1 MTGSMTAADAAV
13 LFDGARL
20 TIARHLAGLRKS
32 ELAQTVAK
40 SPSAVTGWESGTK
53 RPNAATVAELALRL
67 GVEPAFFTVTADD
80 VAVPTSPPHFRSLR
94 STTQLARDQ
103 ALAYGKLAFDI
114 ATGLER
120 HVEFPDVDLP
130 TFPVDADDLDG
141 DGPEQAARLVR
152 QEWDLGAGPVGHLVR
167 LVENHGVLVVFSPPK
182 GASVDAYSF
191 ASDRRPIVVLNP
203 LKRDYY
209 RQRFDLAHELGHLVM
224 HADAEPGG
232 RIVEEQAHR
241 FASELLMPAEELAQ
255 LLPRAMNAAAWGSLA
270 KLKEQWGVSMQALL
284 FRARRL
290 GVLSDVS
297 YRNAMTTVSARGWRR
312 SEPGQIK
319 VLEQP
324 SLFPKAV
331 ELLEGEGIDQSVLAS
346 ECRAPTNLFW
356 AVTSRAPLSELQDA
370 RHPEDNVGRDGRRT
384 VVSLLPAPQPSRGS

>member
-1 MTGSMTAADAAV
+1 MTAADAAV

-32 ELAQTVAK
+32 ELAQVVGR
-40 SPSAVTGWESGTK
+40 SPSAVTGWEQGTK
-53 RPNAATVAELALRL
+53 RPSASTVAELALRL
-67 GVEPAFFTVTADD
+67 GVEPSFFAIAAETVA
-80 VAVPTSPPHFRSLR
+80 APTSPPHFRSLR
-94 STTQLARDQ
+94 STSQLARDQ
-103 ALAYGKLAFDI
+103 ALAYGQLAFDI
-114 ATGLER
+114 AAGLER
-120 HVEFPDVDLP
+120 YVEFPDIDLP
-130 TFPVDADDLDG
+130 AFPVDADDLDG
-141 DGPEQAARLVR
+141 DGPGQAAQLVR
-152 QEWDLGAGPVGHLVR
+152 ELWGLGDGPVGHLLR
-167 LVENHGVLVVFSPPK
+167 LIENHGILVVFSPPK

-191 ASDRRPIVVLNP
+191 DSDRRPIVVLNP

-241 FASELLMPAEELAQ
+241 FVSELLMPAEQIAP
-255 LLPRAMNAAAWGSLA
+255 LLPRTMNAGAWAALA
-270 KLKEQWGVSMQALL
+270 RLKEQWGVSMQALL

-312 SEPGQIK
+312 SEPGQVT

-324 SLFPKAV
+324 SLLPKSV
-331 ELLEGEGIDQSVLAS
+331 ELLEGEGIDHAVLAG
-346 ECRAPTNLFW
+346 ECRAPLNLFRT
-356 AVTSRAPLSELQDA
+356 VTSRTPLVDRAPINTGEQGGKTSSRA
-370 RHPEDNVGRDGRRT
+370 
-384 VVSLLPAPQPSRGS
+384 VVSLLPSPESVQGR

>member
-32 ELAQTVAK
+32 ELANAVAK
-40 SPSAVTGWESGTK
+40 SPSAVTGWESGAK
-53 RPNAATVAELALRL
+53 RPTAATVAELALCL
-67 GVEPAFFTVTADD
+67 GVEPAFFTVAAED

-103 ALAYGKLAFDI
+103 ALAYGKLAFDV
-114 ATGLER
+114 AAGLER

-130 TFPVDADDLDG
+130 TFPVDAEDLDG
-141 DGPEQAARLVR
+141 DGPEQAARIVR
-152 QEWDLGAGPVGHLVR
+152 HEWDLGEGPIGHLLR
-167 LVENHGVLVVFSPPK
+167 LVENHGVLVVFSPPN

-191 ASDRRPIVVLNP
+191 DSNRRPIVVLNP
-203 LKRDYY
+203 LKQDYY

-241 FASELLMPAEELAQ
+241 FASEFLMPADQLAP
-255 LLPRAMNAAAWGSLA
+255 LLPRAMNATAWTSLA

-290 GVLSDVS
+290 GVLGDVS
-297 YRNAMTTVSARGWRR
+297 YRNSMTTVSARGWRR

-331 ELLEGEGIDQSVLAS
+331 ELLEGEGVGQSVLAT
-346 ECRAPTNLFW
+346 ECRAPMNLFRT
-356 AVTSRAPLSELQDA
+356 VTSRAPLSELEDGQHSADDA
-370 RHPEDNVGRDGRRT
+370 GRDVRRT
-384 VVSLLPAPQPSRGS
+384 VVSLLPAPPPSRGS